1 MEFTET
7 IEKNVVKNKC
17 EEEDYP
23 SKLFILENSQKSEE
37 LSSFEDFH
45 HIFLVKCTT
54 NLSFSINFKKL
65 WKKYQ
70 KNIEE
75 RLKNPFMDLIECQD
89 TEILMV
95 LQMTDYLNPTFENP
109 KNFLKKKLSTTNGNI
124 YQTSYAGIICKRN
137 QKMNIKSHEIM
148 LDLLDLHN
156 EILIQYILYE
166 EIKVVAQP
174 YRIYIERGFGTLDYY
189 FNMEYI
195 RGGKLFSSYL
205 LLNKEKSF
213 LITQA
218 LLKIICLIEDL
229 YSRFKF
235 VHGDLK
241 PDNIFI
247 MENGDIQLIDFGL
260 SYIEYKENKIFID
273 FSDVNLGKSL
283 IESDGEHKFDYYQ
296 FLQSP
301 YRFESD
307 MIYLLS
313 MIHYY
318 LGETH
323 PVQVFI
329 RHHFFTQDEG
339 KLDIWNELKKY
350 KHDYLYFILS
360 KDYQLLQKL
369 IPQMNFLEFIEQF
382 SIERV
387 NLALC
392 ELNDYILLH
401 GI

>member
-1 MEFTET
+1 MDFVEET
-7 IEKNVVKNKC
+7 FESPKKEKV
-17 EEEDYP
+17 EDE
-23 SKLFILENSQKSEE
+23 ST
-37 LSSFEDFH
+37 SFEYFH
-45 HIFLVKCTT
+45 NTFLVKCTT
-54 NLSFSINFKKL
+54 KLSFSNKFKKL

-70 KNIEE
+70 SNIEE
-75 RLKNPFMDLIECQD
+75 RLTNPFVDLSECQD
-89 TEILMV
+89 TEILMTI
-95 LQMTDYLNPTFENP
+95 QMSDFLDPIFDNP
-109 KNFLKKKLSTTNGNI
+109 KNFLKKKLSTNNGNV
-124 YQTSYAGIICKRN
+124 YQTAYAGVVCKRTE
-137 QKMNIKSHEIM
+137 KTNIKTHEIM

-156 EILIQYILYE
+156 ESLIQYILYE
-166 EIKVVAQP
+166 DNEKQIVPAIH
-174 YRIYIERGFGTLDYY
+174 RIYIEKGFGTLDYY

-195 RGGKLFSSYL
+195 RGGKLFSSFL
-205 LLNKEKSF
+205 MTNKEKSF

-218 LLKIICLIEDL
+218 LLKIIQLMEDL
-229 YSRFKF
+229 YTRYKF

-247 MENGDIQLIDFGL
+247 MENGDIKLIDFGL

-283 IESDGEHKFDYYQ
+283 IDSGKEQKFNYYE

-307 MIYLLS
+307 MIYLLA
-313 MIHYY
+313 MMHYY

-339 KLDIWNELKKY
+339 KIDIWSELKKY
-350 KHDYLYFILS
+350 KHEYLYFILS

-369 IPQMNFLEFIEQF
+369 IPHMNFLEFIEQF
-382 SIERV
+382 SMEKIYM
-387 NLALC
+387 AIC